1 MLPGESDISSYA
13 SNSKYPDNYKKY
25 FVFGDASGSRADMR
39 SGPVRIFNIVGKS
52 DGYLADCAYIAD
64 FECGI
69 EFFLSAVIY
78 VNSDQVLKDGRY
90 EYESVGMP
98 FLAELGR
105 TVYEYELTR
114 QREFAP
120 DLGRFKFIQ

>member
-1 MLPGESDISSYA
+1 MLPGESGIQSYA
-13 SNSKYPDNYKKY
+13 SNGKYPDNHKKY
-25 FVFGDASGSRADMR
+25 FVFGDAYGSRSALR

-52 DGYLADCAYIAD
+52 DGYLSDCAYIVD

-105 TVYEYELTR
+105 TVYEYERAR
-114 QREFAP
+114 QREFCSRP
-120 DLGRFKFIQ
+120 HLL